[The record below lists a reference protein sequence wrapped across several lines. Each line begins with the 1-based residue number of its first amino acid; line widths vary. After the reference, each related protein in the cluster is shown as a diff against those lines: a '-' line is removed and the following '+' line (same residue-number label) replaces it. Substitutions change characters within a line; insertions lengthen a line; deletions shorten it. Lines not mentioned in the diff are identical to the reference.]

1 MKMDT
6 HARAEKPDYKIVEPS
21 GKVVSIA
28 EEAVAKF
35 FPKVDPGVTPLG
47 ARVLV
52 QLTLIKKTTDSGIVL
67 VEETR
72 DTERANTAVA
82 RIVKVGPLAFRKRDT
97 MEPWPEGVWVKE
109 GDFVRVPRWGG
120 DRITIPLDKEEIVFV
135 VLNDHELIARI
146 DGDPLSIRS
155 YI

>member
-1 MKMDT
+1 MS
-6 HARAEKPDYKIVEPS
+6 HYAVERAESTTIEQY
-21 GKVVSIA
+21 
-28 EEAVAKF
+28 
-35 FPKVDPGVTPLG
+35 FPRLNPTITPLG

-52 QLTLIKKTTDSGIVL
+52 QLVLIKKTTASGLVL

-82 RIVKVGPLAFRKRDT
+82 RVIKIGPLAFRKRDT
-97 MEPWPEGVWVKE
+97 MEPWPEGIWVKE

-120 DRITIPLDKEEIVFV
+120 DRISFPYNNEDVTFAI
-135 VLNDHELIARI
+135 LNDHELIARI
-146 DGDPLSIRS
+146 DGDPLMIKG